1 MKSLKFITIQGLLA
15 LVLWFAIGSS
25 ALAATPPTPMAL
37 YVGEAKVLN
46 LPGISRMAIGNGK
59 VVAATVLDDRQVLLL
74 AEAPGQSTLYLWDK
88 KGVER
93 EFSIS
98 VVPADLSRLLT
109 EVRSLLPSGVAAR
122 IVGDKVV
129 LEGANLSDENATR
142 VREIAKRYPQ
152 VVNLLSN
159 HGLERMVMMDVKIVE
174 INKKALQD
182 IGVNW
187 NKSFNGPMFGIVG
200 DLKTNRYYRST
211 PGAASGQVE
220 SNFPDAT
227 GAAAYPSRVKP
238 FAAFL
243 GIATSIGSII
253 NLLETQGDAYI
264 LASPKLSCRS
274 GGVAKFAA
282 GGEIPIPVVS
292 AMGQSSVTFKPYG
305 ILFDI
310 KPVASESGLISAQIA
325 TEISAIDPTLVVGV
339 EKIPAFLTRRTET
352 EVSLRENETL
362 VISGLISD
370 DTSKSIEKVAG
381 LGDIPILGQL
391 FRSKQFR
398 QNETELVFFVT
409 PTFVPADSEA
419 NRAAITR
426 SEEQLTGARE
436 RMGLA
441 K

>member
-1 MKSLKFITIQGLLA
+1 MKSLKSVGIHGLQVLA
-15 LVLWFAIGSS
+15 LWLAMAAS
-25 ALAATPPTPMAL
+25 ALATTPPTPMAL

-46 LPGISRMAIGNGK
+46 HPGISRMAIGNGK

-93 EFSIS
+93 EYVIS

-109 EVRSLLPSGVAAR
+109 EIGSLLPGGVAAR

-200 DLKTNRYYRST
+200 DLKANRYYRST
-211 PGAASGQVE
+211 PGAAAGQVE

-227 GAAAYPSRVKP
+227 GAATFPSRVQP
-238 FAAFL
+238 FATFL

-264 LASPKLSCRS
+264 LASPRLSCRS

-362 VISGLISD
+362 VISGLISN

-409 PTFVPADSEA
+409 PTFVPADSDA
-419 NRAAITR
+419 NRAAIAR
-426 SEEQLTGARE
+426 SEEQLAGARE